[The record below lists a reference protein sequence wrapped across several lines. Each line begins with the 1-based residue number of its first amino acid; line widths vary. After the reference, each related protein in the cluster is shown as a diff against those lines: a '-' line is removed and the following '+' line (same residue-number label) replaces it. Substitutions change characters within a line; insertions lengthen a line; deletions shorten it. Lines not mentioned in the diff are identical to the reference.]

1 MLRPSSE
8 NELKKIIK
16 EVHEVD
22 QSIMLGDQPDVNAI
36 SMEDD
41 VLEILGQLRVAAEV
55 QERAALHEGPGAER
69 PRGEDAVAPDGR
81 RPAADDGHGDVAPRR
96 LRCRCLQIVQV
107 LAVSERNRK
116 RKYLLV
122 TVLLPCFKRVKQLL
136 LQHC

>member
-1 MLRPSSE
+1 MNLLRPFSE

-55 QERAALHEGPGAER
+55 QERAALHEGPGA
-69 PRGEDAVAPDGR
+69 
-81 RPAADDGHGDVAPRR
+81 
-96 LRCRCLQIVQV
+96 
-107 LAVSERNRK
+107 
-116 RKYLLV
+116 LV
-122 TVLLPCFKRVKQLL
+122 ESFDIEPFSDSSAK
-136 LQHC
+136 